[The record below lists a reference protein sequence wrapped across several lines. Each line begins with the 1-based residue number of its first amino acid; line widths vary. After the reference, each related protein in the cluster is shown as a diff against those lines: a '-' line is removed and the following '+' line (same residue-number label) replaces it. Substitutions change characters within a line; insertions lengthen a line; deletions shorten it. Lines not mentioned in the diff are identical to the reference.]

1 MFFPFR
7 RHKKLHKQAYAA
19 FDAGELAQ
27 AAGYFAKLVK
37 QFPDD
42 SSYHY
47 MQGLT
52 AKNRL
57 DWHTALAANLRAIEC
72 AEAFDEAAH
81 WNAAIAATALHDWHT
96 ARRMWAACGISVPEG
111 EGEIC
116 ADFGIA
122 VIRLNPW
129 ANGETVYARRIDPVR
144 AQIINVPLP
153 ESGWRFGDIA
163 LHDGAPTG
171 TRPSPD
177 GQGEVHVFNAFER
190 WRPSETPTH
199 TAFVRSPVAADAQ
212 AIAALLN
219 EHGWHSEDWTQSLRY
234 ICLRCSYGIPHE
246 HTDAAPSVEQ
256 ADTWQTER
264 SIGIAAPAAQ
274 SAELETAL
282 QNWAAAAPG
291 REVSDIC
298 RQDYPLPARQDGRVW
313 WIGSSE

>member
-1 MFFPFR
+1 MSFTFR
-7 RHKKLHKQAYAA
+7 RHKKLYKQAYAA
-19 FDAGELAQ
+19 FDNGELAQ
-27 AAGYFAKLVK
+27 AAEYFAKLVK
-37 QFPDD
+37 RFPDD
-42 SSYHY
+42 SAYHY

-52 AKNRL
+52 AKNRM
-57 DWHTALAANLRAIEC
+57 DWPSALRANLRAIEC
-72 AEAFDEAAH
+72 ADGFAEGAH

-96 ARRMWAACGISVPEG
+96 ARRMWAACGIAIPEG
-111 EGEIC
+111 EGEIR

-129 ANGETVYARRIDPVR
+129 ADGETVYARRIDPVR
-144 AQIINVPLP
+144 ARIINVPLP

-171 TRPSPD
+171 TRDD
-177 GQGEVHVFNAFER
+177 GQGGEVHVFNTFER

-199 TAFVRSPVAADAQ
+199 TAFVRCPDAADAH
-212 AIAALLN
+212 ALTELL
-219 EHGWHSEDWTQSLRY
+219 EQHGWTAEDWTQSLRY
-234 ICLRCSYGIPHE
+234 LCLRCSYGIPHE

-291 REVSDIC
+291 REVSDIY

>member
-1 MFFPFR
+1 MSFTFR

-19 FDAGELAQ
+19 FDSGELAQ
-27 AAGYFAKLVK
+27 AAEYFAKLVK
-37 QFPDD
+37 RFPDD
-42 SSYHY
+42 SAYHY
-47 MQGLT
+47 MQGLA
-52 AKNRL
+52 AKNRM
-57 DWHTALAANLRAIEC
+57 DWPSALRANLRAIEC

-212 AIAALLN
+212 ALAALLN

>member
-1 MFFPFR
+1 MSFTFR

-19 FDAGELAQ
+19 FDSGELAQ
-27 AAGYFAKLVK
+27 AAEYFAKLVK
-37 QFPDD
+37 RFPDD
-42 SSYHY
+42 SAYHY
-47 MQGLT
+47 MQGLA
-52 AKNRL
+52 AKNRM
-57 DWHTALAANLRAIEC
+57 DWPSALRANLRAIEC
-72 AEAFDEAAH
+72 ADGFAEAAH

-212 AIAALLN
+212 ALAALLN

>member
-1 MFFPFR
+1 MSFTFR

-19 FDAGELAQ
+19 FDSGELAQ
-27 AAGYFAKLVK
+27 AAEYFAELVK
-37 QFPDD
+37 HFPDD
-42 SSYHY
+42 SDYHY

-52 AKNRL
+52 AKNRM
-57 DWHTALAANLRAIEC
+57 DWPSALRANLRAIEC
-72 AEAFDEAAH
+72 ADGFAEGAH

-96 ARRMWAACGISVPEG
+96 ARRMWAACGIGIPEG
-111 EGEIC
+111 EGEIR

-129 ANGETVYARRIDPVR
+129 ADGETVYARRIDPVR
-144 AQIINVPLP
+144 ARIINVPLP

-212 AIAALLN
+212 ALAALLN

>member
-1 MFFPFR
+1 MSFTFR

-19 FDAGELAQ
+19 FDSGELAQ
-27 AAGYFAKLVK
+27 AAEYFAELVK
-37 QFPDD
+37 HFPDD
-42 SSYHY
+42 SDYHY

-52 AKNRL
+52 AKNRM
-57 DWHTALAANLRAIEC
+57 DWPSALRANLRAIEC
-72 AEAFDEAAH
+72 ADGFAEGAH

-96 ARRMWAACGISVPEG
+96 ARRMWAACGIGIPEG
-111 EGEIC
+111 EGEIR

-129 ANGETVYARRIDPVR
+129 ADGETVYARRIDPVR
-144 AQIINVPLP
+144 ARIINVPLP

-171 TRPSPD
+171 TRDD
-177 GQGEVHVFNAFER
+177 GQGGEVHVFNAFEC

-199 TAFVRSPVAADAQ
+199 TAFVRCPAAADAH
-212 AIAALLN
+212 ALTELL
-219 EHGWHSEDWTQSLRY
+219 EQHGWTAEDWTQSLRY
-234 ICLRCSYGIPHE
+234 LCLRCSYGIPHE

-256 ADTWQTER
+256 ADTWHTER

-282 QNWAAAAPG
+282 QNWAAAASG

-298 RQDYPLPARQDGRVW
+298 RQNYPLPARQDGRVW

>member
-1 MFFPFR
+1 MSPTFR

-19 FDAGELAQ
+19 FDSAE
-27 AAGYFAKLVK
+27 YFAKLVK
-37 QFPDD
+37 RFPDD
-42 SSYHY
+42 SAYHY

-57 DWHTALAANLRAIEC
+57 DWHTALAADLRAIEC

-96 ARRMWAACGISVPEG
+96 ARRMWAACGIPIPEG
-111 EGEIC
+111 EGEIR

-122 VIRLNPW
+122 AIRLNPW
-129 ANGETVYARRIDPVR
+129 ADGETVYACRIDPVR
-144 AQIINVPLP
+144 ARIINVPLP

-171 TRPSPD
+171 TRDD
-177 GQGEVHVFNAFER
+177 GQGGEVHIFNAFEC

-199 TAFVRSPVAADAQ
+199 TAFVRCPAAADAH
-212 AIAALLN
+212 ALTELL
-219 EHGWHSEDWTQSLRY
+219 EQHGWTAEDWTHSLHY
-234 ICLRCSYGIPHE
+234 LCLRCSYGIPHE

-264 SIGIAAPAAQ
+264 SIGITAPAAQ

-282 QNWAAAAPG
+282 QNWASAAAG
-291 REVSDIC
+291 RAFSELC
-298 RQDYPLPARQDGRVW
+298 RQDYTPPARQDGKVW
-313 WIGSSE
+313 WVWHED

>member
-1 MFFPFR
+1 MSFTFR

-19 FDAGELAQ
+19 FDSGELAQ
-27 AAGYFAKLVK
+27 AAAYFAELVK
-37 QFPDD
+37 RFPDD
-42 SSYHY
+42 SDYHY

-52 AKNRL
+52 AKNRM
-57 DWHTALAANLRAIEC
+57 DWPTALRANLRAIEC
-72 AEAFDEAAH
+72 ADGFAEGAH
-81 WNAAIAATALHDWHT
+81 WNAAIAATALHDWDT
-96 ARRMWAACGISVPEG
+96 ARRMWAACGIAIPEG
-111 EGEIC
+111 EDEIR

-129 ANGETVYARRIDPVR
+129 ADGETVYARRIDPVR

-171 TRPSPD
+171 TRDD
-177 GQGEVHVFNAFER
+177 GQGGEVSVFNAFER

-199 TAFVRSPVAADAQ
+199 TAFARCPAAADAE
-212 AIAALLN
+212 ALTGLL
-219 EHGWHSEDWTQSLRY
+219 EQHGWTAEDWTHSLRY
-234 ICLRCSYGIPHE
+234 LCLRCSYGIPHE
-246 HTDAAPSVEQ
+246 HEADAEQ
-256 ADTWQTER
+256 TADKGWQTER

>member
-96 ARRMWAACGISVPEG
+96 ARRMWAACGIAIPEG
-111 EGEIC
+111 EGEIR

-129 ANGETVYARRIDPVR
+129 ADGETVYARRIDPVR

-212 AIAALLN
+212 ALAALLN

-282 QNWAAAAPG
+282 QNWAAAASG

>member
-1 MFFPFR
+1 MSPTFR

-19 FDAGELAQ
+19 FDSGELTQ
-27 AAGYFAKLVK
+27 AAEYFAKLVK
-37 QFPDD
+37 RCPDD
-42 SSYHY
+42 RAYHD

-57 DWHTALAANLRAIEC
+57 DWHTALAADLRAIEC

-96 ARRMWAACGISVPEG
+96 ARRMWAACGIPIPEG
-111 EGEIC
+111 EGEIR

-122 VIRLNPW
+122 AIRLNPW
-129 ANGETVYARRIDPVR
+129 ADGETVYACRIDPVR
-144 AQIINVPLP
+144 ARIINVPLP

-171 TRPSPD
+171 TRDD
-177 GQGEVHVFNAFER
+177 GQGGEVHVFNAFEC

-199 TAFVRSPVAADAQ
+199 TAFVRCPAAADAH
-212 AIAALLN
+212 ALTELL
-219 EHGWHSEDWTQSLRY
+219 EQHGWTAEDWTHSLHY
-234 ICLRCSYGIPHE
+234 LCLRCSYGIPHE

-264 SIGIAAPAAQ
+264 SIGITAPAAQ

-282 QNWAAAAPG
+282 QNWAAAASG

>member
-1 MFFPFR
+1 MSFTFR

-19 FDAGELAQ
+19 FDSGELAQ
-27 AAGYFAKLVK
+27 AAAYFAELVK
-37 QFPDD
+37 RFPDD
-42 SSYHY
+42 SAYHY

-52 AKNRL
+52 AKNRM
-57 DWHTALAANLRAIEC
+57 DWPTALHANLRAIEC
-72 AEAFDEAAH
+72 ADGFAEGAH
-81 WNAAIAATALHDWHT
+81 WNAAIAATALHDWDT
-96 ARRMWAACGISVPEG
+96 ARRMWAACGIAIPEG
-111 EGEIC
+111 EDEIR

-129 ANGETVYARRIDPVR
+129 ADGETVYARRIDPVR

-171 TRPSPD
+171 TRPD
-177 GQGEVHVFNAFER
+177 GQGGEVSVFNAFER

-199 TAFVRSPVAADAQ
+199 TAFARCPAAADAE
-212 AIAALLN
+212 ALTGLL
-219 EHGWHSEDWTQSLRY
+219 EQHGWTAEDWTHSLRY

-282 QNWAAAAPG
+282 QNWAAAALG

>member
-1 MFFPFR
+1 MSFTFR

-19 FDAGELAQ
+19 FDSGELAQ
-27 AAGYFAKLVK
+27 AAAYFAELVK
-37 QFPDD
+37 RFPDD
-42 SSYHY
+42 SAYHY

-52 AKNRL
+52 AKNRM
-57 DWHTALAANLRAIEC
+57 DWPTALHANLRAIEC
-72 AEAFDEAAH
+72 ADGFAEGAH

-96 ARRMWAACGISVPEG
+96 ARRMWAACGIGIPEG

-129 ANGETVYARRIDPVR
+129 ADGETVYARRIDPAR

-171 TRPSPD
+171 TRPD
-177 GQGEVHVFNAFER
+177 GQGGEVSVFNAFER

-199 TAFVRSPVAADAQ
+199 TAFARCPAAADAE
-212 AIAALLN
+212 ALTGLL
-219 EHGWHSEDWTQSLRY
+219 EQHGWTAEDWTHSLRY
-234 ICLRCSYGIPHE
+234 LCLRCSYGIPHE
-246 HTDAAPSVEQ
+246 HAADAPSVEQ

-274 SAELETAL
+274 SAKLDTAL

>member
-1 MFFPFR
+1 MSPTFR

-19 FDAGELAQ
+19 FDSGELTQ
-27 AAGYFAKLVK
+27 AAEYFAKLVK
-37 QFPDD
+37 RFPDD
-42 SSYHY
+42 SAYHY

-52 AKNRL
+52 AKNRM
-57 DWHTALAANLRAIEC
+57 DWPTALHANLRAIEC
-72 AEAFDEAAH
+72 ADGFAEGAH
-81 WNAAIAATALHDWHT
+81 WNAAIAATALHDWDT
-96 ARRMWAACGISVPEG
+96 ARRMWAACGIAIPEG
-111 EGEIC
+111 EDEIR

-129 ANGETVYARRIDPVR
+129 ADGETVYARRIDPVR

-171 TRPSPD
+171 TRDD
-177 GQGEVHVFNAFER
+177 GQGGEVHVFNAFEC

-199 TAFVRSPVAADAQ
+199 TAFVRCPAAADAH
-212 AIAALLN
+212 ALTELL
-219 EHGWHSEDWTQSLRY
+219 EQHGWTAEDWTHSLHY
-234 ICLRCSYGIPHE
+234 LCLRCSYGIPHE

-264 SIGIAAPAAQ
+264 SIGITAPAAQ

-282 QNWAAAAPG
+282 QNWASAAAG
-291 REVSDIC
+291 RAFSELC
-298 RQDYPLPARQDGRVW
+298 RQDYTPPARQDGKVW
-313 WIGSSE
+313 WVWHED

>member
-1 MFFPFR
+1 MSPTFR

-19 FDAGELAQ
+19 FDSGELAQ

-37 QFPDD
+37 RFPDD
-42 SSYHY
+42 SGYHY

-72 AEAFDEAAH
+72 AEAFNEAAH

-96 ARRMWAACGISVPEG
+96 VRRMWAACGIAIPEG
-111 EGEIC
+111 SGEIR

-122 VIRLNPW
+122 AIRLNPW
-129 ANGETVYARRIDPVR
+129 ADGETVYACRIDPVR
-144 AQIINVPLP
+144 ARIINVPLP

-171 TRPSPD
+171 TRDD
-177 GQGEVHVFNAFER
+177 GQGGEVHVFNAFEC

-199 TAFVRSPVAADAQ
+199 TAFVRCPAAADAH
-212 AIAALLN
+212 ALTELL
-219 EHGWHSEDWTQSLRY
+219 EQHGWTAEDWTHSLRY
-234 ICLRCSYGIPHE
+234 LCLRCSYGIPHE

-264 SIGIAAPAAQ
+264 SIGITAPAAQ

-282 QNWAAAAPG
+282 QNWASAAAG
-291 REVSDIC
+291 RAFSELC
-298 RQDYPLPARQDGRVW
+298 RQDYTPPARQDGKVW
-313 WIGSSE
+313 WVWHED